1 MQPDRHPLALAI
13 VITLL
18 GSCHPLLA
26 GDDPIP
32 DFAYS
37 QWVREPFVI
46 GSPEENDVRAITTD
60 HNGIAWVA
68 TRAGLRRIDNGK
80 FVAVGDD
87 IIGGPTYSIATSA
100 DGTLWVGGWNG
111 VYRVTPKEIKQV
123 GHLPGPILS
132 FAFDNDL
139 VVAGSVHGLFSRDGD
154 DWRRWP
160 SERIRTPT
168 SLRGLTFMDD
178 KLLAATDVGFTVIH
192 AKGSTS
198 YLPEQ
203 DEFSRVAQ
211 GVAIVPEPF
220 RRPDE
225 GPSIWVATNAGV
237 DIRSL
242 NDEQVRRLS
251 MPRRGTTGVE
261 STERDHLLGEYPCR
275 DIRAIAFKSKAERP
289 TAWLGTNEGLI
300 MLTHWSG
307 GWPGTYRFLHSRRW
321 LPSNEV
327 RAIAIGS
334 EGNVFV
340 GTTGGVSILKE
351 ETMTLAKKAA
361 YYEKMIRARHVRP
374 PGLVE
379 RCRLRVAGDVNSFEP
394 EDTDNDGEYTGTY
407 LVAEAYR
414 YGATRSEEA
423 KQNADDAFEAMEFLQ
438 SVTGTPGFVA
448 RTVVPATWTNGHDP
462 NLSYSPQ
469 QRAEM
474 LAQNPREKFV
484 ERRWRLSK
492 DLKWLWKGDT
502 SSDEITGHIYSY
514 GVYYDVVADEEKKKR
529 VANLVKRIVDGI
541 IEGGYTLRDEDGQPT
556 LWSVW
561 SPEKL
566 NHDPNWANERGINS
580 VEILA
585 YLTTAHAMTGNLK
598 YDREID
604 RLLHQEGY
612 AANIMSP
619 RPTDVGGYTYIDDEL
634 IAMAYRG
641 LITYERNPDRLALY
655 RRSMDI
661 WFASVRKDASP
672 CYNFIYAALSGASSG
687 EYLQQACVDLLQDVP
702 LDMIHWSID
711 NSDRGDVQ
719 IVGRPQSEAR
729 QTDRML
735 PPSEV
740 PVLKWDN
747 NSYKAAGGDGGTV
760 EMCPAF
766 WLWGYW
772 MGRYH
777 GFLSEVVR

>member
-1 MQPDRHPLALAI
+1 MRPDRLQLALAI

-18 GSCHPLLA
+18 GTCHPISA

-37 QWVREPFVI
+37 QWVRDPFVL
-46 GSPEENDVRAITTD
+46 GSPDENDTRGVAID
-60 HNGIAWVA
+60 HDGTAWIA
-68 TRAGLRRIDNGK
+68 TRAGIRRIDHGK
-80 FVAVGDD
+80 YVAVGDEL
-87 IIGGPTYSIATSA
+87 IGGPTFSIATA
-100 DGTLWVGGWNG
+100 PDGVVWVGGWDG
-111 VYRVTPKEIKQV
+111 VYRVTPKGVERAGEIS
-123 GHLPGPILS
+123 GPVLS
-132 FAFDNDL
+132 FAWHKEGI
-139 VVAGSVHGLFSRDGD
+139 VAGTVTGLFRWDGT
-154 DWRRWP
+154 DWSRWP
-160 SERIRTPT
+160 NEKVRPPT
-168 SLRGLTFMDD
+168 SLRGMAFVDD
-178 KLLAATDVGFTVIH
+178 SLMAATDVGFTVINKNG
-192 AKGSTS
+192 ARS
-198 YLPEQ
+198 YLPEH
-203 DEFSRVAQ
+203 DEFSRAGRAVA
-211 GVAIVPEPF
+211 VVPEPF
-220 RRPDE
+220 LRPSE
-225 GPSIWVATNAGV
+225 GPTLWVATNAGV
-237 DIRSL
+237 DVREL
-242 NDEQVRRLS
+242 NDEPVRRLS

-261 STERDHLLGEYPCR
+261 TNATDPLLGHYPCG
-275 DIRAIAFKSKAERP
+275 DIRAIAFKSHAERP
-289 TAWLGTNEGLI
+289 TAWLGTSEGLI
-300 MLTHWSG
+300 LLTHWSG
-307 GWPGTYRFLHSRRW
+307 GWPGTYRFLHSKRW
-321 LPSNEV
+321 LPSDDV
-327 RAIAIGS
+327 RAIAVGKN
-334 EGNVFV
+334 GNVIV
-340 GTTGGVSILKE
+340 GTSSGISILRE
-351 ETMTLAKKAA
+351 ESMTLAKKAA
-361 YYEKMIRARHVRP
+361 YYEKMVRDRHVRP

-379 RCRLRVAGDVNSFEP
+379 RCRLRVVGDVHSFEP

-438 SVTGTPGFVA
+438 TVTGTPGFVA
-448 RTVVPATWTNGHDP
+448 RTVVPADWTNIHDE
-462 NLSYSPQ
+462 NRSYSARE
-469 QRAEM
+469 RAEM

-502 SSDEITGHIYSY
+502 SSDEITGHIYTY
-514 GVYYDVVADEEKKKR
+514 GVYYDVVADAEKKKR

-580 VEILA
+580 VEILS
-585 YLTTAHAMTGNLK
+585 YLTTAHAMTGDPK
-598 YDREID
+598 YDREIE

-612 AANIMSP
+612 AANIMKP

-641 LITYERNPDRLALY
+641 LITYEKNADRRALY

-661 WFASVRKDASP
+661 WFESVRKDASP

-711 NSDRGDVQ
+711 NTRRGDVL

-740 PVLKWDN
+740 PMLKWDN